1 MSYDNP
7 WLYKNKIFDSEDID
21 NYYGYVYIITNMTN
35 NMKYIGKKF
44 FWSTKYKTIK
54 KKRKRLKVE
63 SNWKEYYGSSDILN
77 EIVKEIGEHNFKREI
92 LRLCKTKG
100 ECSYFEAKEQ
110 FQSDAVISEEYYN
123 KWISVKVRQSHLKL
137 D

>member
-123 KWISVKVRQSHLKL
+123 KWISVRVRQTHLKL

>member
-7 WLYKNKIFDSEDID
+7 CLYKNKIFDSEDID

>member
-7 WLYKNKIFDSEDID
+7 WLYKNKIFESEDID

-44 FWSTKYKTIK
+44 FWTTKYKTVK

-110 FQSDAVISEEYYN
+110 FQSDAVISDEYYN
-123 KWISVKVRQSHLKL
+123 KWISVRVRETHLKIG
-137 D
+137 

>member
-63 SNWKEYYGSSDILN
+63 STWKEYYGSSDILN
-77 EIVKEIGEHNFKREI
+77 EIVKEIGKHNFKREI

-123 KWISVKVRQSHLKL
+123 KWISVRVRQSHLKL

>member
-63 SNWKEYYGSSDILN
+63 STWKEYYGSSDILN

-123 KWISVKVRQSHLKL
+123 KWISVRVRQSHLKL